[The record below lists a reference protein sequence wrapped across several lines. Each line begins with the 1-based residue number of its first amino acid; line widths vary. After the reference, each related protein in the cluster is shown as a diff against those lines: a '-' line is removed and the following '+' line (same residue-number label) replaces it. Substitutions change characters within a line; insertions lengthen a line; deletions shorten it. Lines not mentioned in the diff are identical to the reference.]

1 MRIRL
6 HWEILGQ
13 DSRYAVRALLRTPTF
28 TLAAVLAMALGIGAG
43 TAVFSVVDR
52 ILFRS
57 LPYPGD
63 GRLVSLGMVA
73 PIAPQEFLLGYD
85 YLDWRAARTPFESM
99 GAWSGVG
106 DCDLTDANPVRLRCG
121 TVDAHLLPTLGI
133 QPIMGHNF
141 TPREDQP
148 GAPKVAL
155 ISYGLWRSRFGGD
168 AGVVGKSISLDGQ
181 PFTISGVLPPQFELP
196 TLAPADLLVPQAMD
210 EAAQAARKATT
221 LLYAVGRLKPG
232 ATAEQARAAL
242 EPLFAKSMNDVP
254 PNFRKDVSLR
264 VRSLRDRQIHDATL
278 ASWIL
283 LAAVLAV
290 LLIACANAANL
301 LLARAAG
308 RRRELAVRAALG
320 AGRTRLVR
328 QALTES
334 LLLAM
339 TGGAAG
345 CALAALLLR
354 VFVAIAPEGIP
365 RLHQATVD
373 TRVLLFSLGISLAAG
388 LLFGLAP
395 AIESPRAELL
405 GGWRTV
411 GMRSHLLRQALV
423 AAQIAISVVLLA
435 GAGLLLRSLW
445 NLENQPLGMRV
456 DGVLTAT
463 VTLGQKSYAD
473 PERRRAFFE
482 EWEARLRRTP
492 GVAEVALASALPP
505 VTDVTMSMLYGAI
518 DVQGRPRYTNGT
530 GGNVAWR
537 TVTPGYFAVL
547 KIPVLRG
554 RGFREEDRDADQ
566 NAVLLNDALARRM
579 FPGEDPLGKQ
589 IQPGRSGPWLNVIGV
604 VGNVKNSGPV
614 EDAGPE
620 YYLIRKHA
628 TANIGRSAT
637 AVVRTTA
644 DPRGMARWLRAE
656 VADLDPTTPVS
667 IESMGQHVGK
677 LAEGPRFD
685 AVLLGLFAG
694 MGLLL
699 AVIGL
704 YGVVSFLV
712 TQRTQEIG
720 VRMALG
726 ATPAAITR
734 MVLRHAARSTAAG
747 AVLGA
752 IGSLFALRLLSSM
765 LFHVSAH
772 DPWTVAAVL
781 AMLAAVAMLAAWVP
795 LRRAARVNPVEALR
809 QE

>member
-1 MRIRL
+1 
-6 HWEILGQ
+6 
-13 DSRYAVRALLRTPTF
+13 
-28 TLAAVLAMALGIGAG
+28 
-43 TAVFSVVDR
+43 
-52 ILFRS
+52 
-57 LPYPGD
+57 
-63 GRLVSLGMVA
+63 
-73 PIAPQEFLLGYD
+73 
-85 YLDWRAARTPFESM
+85 
-99 GAWSGVG
+99 
-106 DCDLTDANPVRLRCG
+106 
-121 TVDAHLLPTLGI
+121 
-133 QPIMGHNF
+133 
-141 TPREDQP
+141 
-148 GAPKVAL
+148 
-155 ISYGLWRSRFGGD
+155 
-168 AGVVGKSISLDGQ
+168 
-181 PFTISGVLPPQFELP
+181 
-196 TLAPADLLVPQAMD
+196 
-210 EAAQAARKATT
+210 
-221 LLYAVGRLKPG
+221 
-232 ATAEQARAAL
+232 
-242 EPLFAKSMNDVP
+242 
-254 PNFRKDVSLR
+254 
-264 VRSLRDRQIHDATL
+264 
-278 ASWIL
+278 
-283 LAAVLAV
+283 
-290 LLIACANAANL
+290 
-301 LLARAAG
+301 
-308 RRRELAVRAALG
+308 
-320 AGRTRLVR
+320 
-328 QALTES
+328 
-334 LLLAM
+334 
-339 TGGAAG
+339 
-345 CALAALLLR
+345 
-354 VFVAIAPEGIP
+354 
-365 RLHQATVD
+365 
-373 TRVLLFSLGISLAAG
+373 
-388 LLFGLAP
+388 
-395 AIESPRAELL
+395 
-405 GGWRTV
+405 
-411 GMRSHLLRQALV
+411 
-423 AAQIAISVVLLA
+423 
-435 GAGLLLRSLW
+435 
-445 NLENQPLGMRV
+445 
-456 DGVLTAT
+456 
-463 VTLGQKSYAD
+463 
-473 PERRRAFFE
+473 
-482 EWEARLRRTP
+482 
-492 GVAEVALASALPP
+492 
-505 VTDVTMSMLYGAI
+505 
-518 DVQGRPRYTNGT
+518 
-530 GGNVAWR
+530 
-537 TVTPGYFAVL
+537 
-547 KIPVLRG
+547 
-554 RGFREEDRDADQ
+554 
-566 NAVLLNDALARRM
+566 M